1 MASKYFKRK
10 YELLI
15 GQPIPAK
22 RIYGPADTILIDN
35 YIDTTGDIKSKPNSF
50 LMNEHHITFSIGKN
64 NKQTTNKAHI
74 SVYNPSRDLVDY
86 LELFSTEKVSCVL
99 KAGYEY
105 KIMEIFRGTIEKF
118 EFSFKDPS
126 SVLKLTLTDG
136 GQNLKEALSSRYYPV
151 GTPYKTIVEDLA
163 QDMGLPVANV
173 IVNTDTQS
181 INKPI
186 YINGKTSLNLD
197 RLARELKA
205 NCSVVDGSLWWLP
218 EDIRLKDPVLK
229 LTADSGLLYEV
240 EAYNDNSANAS
251 LDTSAN
257 KKGIKFTSL
266 LNGLI
271 APNATVYVQ
280 SSDKKYDS
288 YYKVVSCS
296 HKGGYQSS
304 EAWQT
309 EAIAI
314 DCGPKTTQT
323 VNTNISGNAGATI
336 GIGSAIA
343 ATGG

>member
-1 MASKYFKRK
+1 MTSKYFKRK

-15 GQPIPAK
+15 GQPVPAK
-22 RIYGPADTILIDN
+22 RIYGPADTIIIDN

-50 LMNEHHITFSIGKN
+50 LMNEHHITFSINKN
-64 NKQTTNKAHI
+64 NKQATNKAHI
-74 SVYNPSRDLVDY
+74 SIYNPLRNLIDY
-86 LELFSTEKVSCVL
+86 LELFATEKISCVL

-105 KIMEIFRGTIEKF
+105 KVVEIFRGTIEKF
-118 EFSFKDPS
+118 EFSFKEPS

-151 GTPYKTIVEDLA
+151 GTPYKTIIEDLS
-163 QDMGLPVANV
+163 QDMGIPVANV
-173 IVNTDTQS
+173 IVNTETQS

-186 YINGKTSLNLD
+186 YLNGKTSLNLD

-205 NCSVVDGSLWWLP
+205 NCSVVNGSLWWLP

-229 LTADSGLLYEV
+229 LTAESGLLYEV
-240 EAYNDNSANAS
+240 EAYNDNSANAT
-251 LDTSAN
+251 LDTTAN

-271 APNATVYVQ
+271 VPNATVYVQ

-288 YYKVVSCS
+288 YYKIVSCTYR
-296 HKGGYQSS
+296 GGYQSS
-304 EAWQT
+304 EAWET

-314 DCGPKTTQT
+314 DCGPNTTKT
-323 VNTNISGNAGATI
+323 VATNIAANAAANI
-336 GIGSAIA
+336 GIGSAIVG
-343 ATGG
+343 TGG